1 MRKYLLKDYD
11 LMLIIHYKK
20 IRLLFVLGIVFLF
33 ASCTQLDYFS
43 SGKVQRGI
51 ASWYGTDFHGK
62 LTSNQEIYNMHAMTA
77 AHKTLPFGTHVR
89 VTNLNNGKSTV
100 VRINDRG
107 PFVKGRIIDLS
118 YAAAKKLGMAQTGV
132 APVKIVVLK
141 KYSPKK
147 SSQKYFVQ
155 IGAFTSKK
163 NAKELKRKLSK
174 KFNNVKIYKLKTP
187 SQTYY
192 RVRIKARSVKS
203 AQKIVNKLKKN
214 GFPAKI
220 LEEY

>member
-1 MRKYLLKDYD
+1 MRKYLLKSHGV
-11 LMLIIHYKK
+11 MLIFDYKK
-20 IRLLFVLGIVFLF
+20 ITLLSILGLVILF

-43 SGKVQRGI
+43 GGKAQKGI
-51 ASWYGTDFHGK
+51 ASWYGSDFHGK
-62 LTSNQEIYNMHAMTA
+62 LTSNREIYNMHAMTA
-77 AHKTLPFGTHVR
+77 AHKTLPFGTFVR
-89 VTNLNNGKSTV
+89 VTNLNNGKSAV

-118 YAAAKKLGMAQTGV
+118 YAAAKKIGMAQTGI

-147 SSQKYFVQ
+147 SSQKIFVQ
-155 IGAFTSKK
+155 IGAFTLKK
-163 NAKELKRKLSK
+163 NAKELKKKLSK
-174 KFNNVKIYKLKTP
+174 KFNSVKISKLKTP

-192 RVRIKARSVKS
+192 RVRIKARSMKS
-203 AQKIVNKLKKN
+203 AQRLLNKLKKN
-214 GFPAKI
+214 GFSAKI